1 MPLLLYLST
10 KPKYRRS
17 IPARFFPF
25 LRVFTLE
32 SSGFCKDFYPHFWLH
47 ACSFGEIKSLEP
59 IIQALAQ
66 AAPTRNILLTTTTQ
80 TGFDLAQ
87 SSYASEPRIRV
98 EFLPFEIFLPFY
110 AHRLKQ
116 LQALVVTEAELWLGA
131 FHTAKTLGAK
141 TLLINARI
149 STRSYPKYRRFRFF
163 YRVLFSCVDEVFSQ
177 TQADSTR
184 LAELGARHIE
194 VLGNL
199 KLLSPIHISR
209 TYPKPQNRLVIVAA
223 STHKGEEELVLQ
235 AFSTLKKLES
245 SKVDSA
251 LGRQCGSVAGFLK
264 KHRLSASGIP
274 CFVKG
279 TTAKVANLP
288 QNPQS
293 SHSPTATPRILEK
306 DNRASCENATPES
319 TFENATNLNASA
331 QDSRI
336 CDEKTS
342 EALGDSRCFFS
353 KSALSNDWQ
362 GSYLEGNDRRQSR
375 RIADLSRKTSEAVQG
390 EAAAGFFSKAE
401 STKSA
406 AKPTPKTQ
414 NEDSR
419 ISKEAVLCDEK
430 ATILSDSQAAGF
442 ADDFLK
448 KPAAA
453 APCTAIAGFGGF
465 QGVGEGIY
473 LGDNEQA
480 HRADSRK
487 SAAKPTPKTQKV
499 DSSPSPSDSKIVEL
513 ELGLFEPRKEI
524 RLGGLSTQCGDE
536 IHDSSPKAESPKTQ
550 KVDSSLLILA
560 PRHPER
566 FTQVASLLASYP
578 FASARFSHDP
588 NALTNPSLDVVL
600 LDTLGELNNCYAIA
614 DIVILGGAF
623 IPAGGHNPLEPAFF
637 GTKLI
642 SGRAIFNQEA
652 LFACVDG
659 YTLCEASEL
668 ESTLLA
674 HQSLPHTSYKH
685 TQASLST
692 LIQAITTHK
701 D

>member
-1 MPLLLYLST
+1 MPH
-10 KPKYRRS
+10 
-17 IPARFFPF
+17 
-25 LRVFTLE
+25 
-32 SSGFCKDFYPHFWLH
+32 SSGFCKDFHPHFWLH

-87 SSYASEPRIRV
+87 SSYASEPTIRV

-110 AHRLKQ
+110 RHRLEG
-116 LQALVVTEAELWLGA
+116 LQALVVTEAELWLELFYTTKA
-131 FHTAKTLGAK
+131 LGAK

-223 STHKGEEELVLQ
+223 STHKGEEELVLE
-235 AFSTLKKLES
+235 AFSTLNKLES
-245 SKVDSA
+245 SKMDSA
-251 LGRQCGSVAGFLK
+251 CGLE
-264 KHRLSASGIP
+264 
-274 CFVKG
+274 
-279 TTAKVANLP
+279 
-288 QNPQS
+288 S
-293 SHSPTATPRILEK
+293 S
-306 DNRASCENATPES
+306 
-319 TFENATNLNASA
+319 
-331 QDSRI
+331 
-336 CDEKTS
+336 
-342 EALGDSRCFFS
+342 
-353 KSALSNDWQ
+353 
-362 GSYLEGNDRRQSR
+362 
-375 RIADLSRKTSEAVQG
+375 
-390 EAAAGFFSKAE
+390 
-401 STKSA
+401 
-406 AKPTPKTQ
+406 KTQ

-442 ADDFLK
+442 ADDFVGCQ
-448 KPAAA
+448 A
-453 APCTAIAGFGGF
+453 
-465 QGVGEGIY
+465 VGEGIY

-487 SAAKPTPKTQKV
+487 SAAKPTPKTQKM
-499 DSSPSPSDSKIVEL
+499 
-513 ELGLFEPRKEI
+513 
-524 RLGGLSTQCGDE
+524 
-536 IHDSSPKAESPKTQ
+536 
-550 KVDSSLLILA
+550 DSSLLILA

-566 FTQVASLLASYP
+566 FTQVASLLAGYP
-578 FASARFSHDP
+578 LASARFSHDP

-623 IPAGGHNPLEPAFF
+623 TQAGGHNPLEPAFF

>member
-1 MPLLLYLST
+1 MFRRLALIAYRALCAIAWLLLVPLLLYLST

-87 SSYASEPRIRV
+87 STYINEPRIRV
-98 EFLPFEIFLPFY
+98 EFLPFEIFLSFY
-110 AHRLKQ
+110 ARRLKQ
-116 LQALVVTEAELWLGA
+116 LQALVVTEAELWLELFYTTKA
-131 FHTAKTLGAK
+131 LGAK

-209 TYPKPQNRLVIVAA
+209 TYPKPSNRLVIVAA
-223 STHKGEEELVLQ
+223 STHKGEEELVLE

-245 SKVDSA
+245 SKMDLACGLESRISSPRCVDRHSS
-251 LGRQCGSVAGFLK
+251 LISLRGSKNPDSSSTILESQGGFTEQAENK
-264 KHRLSASGIP
+264 
-274 CFVKG
+274 
-279 TTAKVANLP
+279 TTASKKAAEIENQP
-288 QNPQS
+288 Q
-293 SHSPTATPRILEK
+293 AL
-306 DNRASCENATPES
+306 ES
-319 TFENATNLNASA
+319 TFENNA
-331 QDSRI
+331 
-336 CDEKTS
+336 EKS
-342 EALGDSRCFFS
+342 QSVAS
-353 KSALSNDWQ
+353 
-362 GSYLEGNDRRQSR
+362 LE
-375 RIADLSRKTSEAVQG
+375 KM
-390 EAAAGFFSKAE
+390 
-401 STKSA
+401 
-406 AKPTPKTQ
+406 
-414 NEDSR
+414 
-419 ISKEAVLCDEK
+419 
-430 ATILSDSQAAGF
+430 
-442 ADDFLK
+442 
-448 KPAAA
+448 
-453 APCTAIAGFGGF
+453 
-465 QGVGEGIY
+465 
-473 LGDNEQA
+473 
-480 HRADSRK
+480 
-487 SAAKPTPKTQKV
+487 

-513 ELGLFEPRKEI
+513 ELGLFKDSQGRALPVRNRAESAEI
-524 RLGGLSTQCGDE
+524 A
-536 IHDSSPKAESPKTQ
+536 DSSPQAESPKTQ

-566 FTQVASLLASYP
+566 FTQVASLLAGYP

-623 IPAGGHNPLEPAFF
+623 IQAGGHNPLEPAFF

>member
-1 MPLLLYLST
+1 MFRRLALIAYRALCAIAWLLLVPLLLYLST

-32 SSGFCKDFYPHFWLH
+32 SSGFCKDFHPHFWLH

-87 SSYASEPRIRV
+87 STYINEPRIRV

-110 AHRLKQ
+110 ARRLKQ
-116 LQALVVTEAELWLGA
+116 LQALVVTEAELWLELFYTTKA
-131 FHTAKTLGAK
+131 LGAK

-184 LAELGARHIE
+184 LAELGARHIQ
-194 VLGNL
+194 VFGNL
-199 KLLSPIHISR
+199 KRLSPIHISR
-209 TYPKPQNRLVIVAA
+209 TYPKPSNRLVIVAA
-223 STHKGEEELVLQ
+223 STHKGEEELVLE
-235 AFSTLKKLES
+235 AFSTLNKLES
-245 SKVDSA
+245 SKM
-251 LGRQCGSVAGFLK
+251 
-264 KHRLSASGIP
+264 
-274 CFVKG
+274 
-279 TTAKVANLP
+279 
-288 QNPQS
+288 
-293 SHSPTATPRILEK
+293 
-306 DNRASCENATPES
+306 
-319 TFENATNLNASA
+319 
-331 QDSRI
+331 
-336 CDEKTS
+336 
-342 EALGDSRCFFS
+342 
-353 KSALSNDWQ
+353 
-362 GSYLEGNDRRQSR
+362 
-375 RIADLSRKTSEAVQG
+375 
-390 EAAAGFFSKAE
+390 
-401 STKSA
+401 
-406 AKPTPKTQ
+406 
-414 NEDSR
+414 
-419 ISKEAVLCDEK
+419 
-430 ATILSDSQAAGF
+430 
-442 ADDFLK
+442 
-448 KPAAA
+448 
-453 APCTAIAGFGGF
+453 
-465 QGVGEGIY
+465 
-473 LGDNEQA
+473 
-480 HRADSRK
+480 
-487 SAAKPTPKTQKV
+487 
-499 DSSPSPSDSKIVEL
+499 
-513 ELGLFEPRKEI
+513 
-524 RLGGLSTQCGDE
+524 
-536 IHDSSPKAESPKTQ
+536 
-550 KVDSSLLILA
+550 DSSLLILA

-566 FTQVASLLASYP
+566 FTQVASLLAGYP
-578 FASARFSHDP
+578 FASARFTQGPQVLNDS
-588 NALTNPSLDVVL
+588 SLDVVL

-623 IPAGGHNPLEPAFF
+623 IQAGGHNPLEPAFF

>member
-1 MPLLLYLST
+1 MFRRLALIAYRALCAIAWLLLVPLLLYLST

-32 SSGFCKDFYPHFWLH
+32 SSGFCKDFHPHFWLH

-87 SSYASEPRIRV
+87 STYINEPRIRV

-110 AHRLKQ
+110 ARRLKQ
-116 LQALVVTEAELWLGA
+116 LQALVVTEAELWLELFYTTKA
-131 FHTAKTLGAK
+131 LGAK

-184 LAELGARHIE
+184 LAELGARHIQ
-194 VLGNL
+194 VFGNL

-209 TYPKPQNRLVIVAA
+209 TYPKPSNRLVIVAA
-223 STHKGEEELVLQ
+223 STHKGEEELVLE
-235 AFSTLKKLES
+235 AFSTLNKLES
-245 SKVDSA
+245 SKM
-251 LGRQCGSVAGFLK
+251 
-264 KHRLSASGIP
+264 
-274 CFVKG
+274 
-279 TTAKVANLP
+279 
-288 QNPQS
+288 
-293 SHSPTATPRILEK
+293 
-306 DNRASCENATPES
+306 
-319 TFENATNLNASA
+319 
-331 QDSRI
+331 
-336 CDEKTS
+336 
-342 EALGDSRCFFS
+342 
-353 KSALSNDWQ
+353 
-362 GSYLEGNDRRQSR
+362 
-375 RIADLSRKTSEAVQG
+375 
-390 EAAAGFFSKAE
+390 
-401 STKSA
+401 
-406 AKPTPKTQ
+406 
-414 NEDSR
+414 
-419 ISKEAVLCDEK
+419 
-430 ATILSDSQAAGF
+430 
-442 ADDFLK
+442 
-448 KPAAA
+448 
-453 APCTAIAGFGGF
+453 
-465 QGVGEGIY
+465 
-473 LGDNEQA
+473 
-480 HRADSRK
+480 
-487 SAAKPTPKTQKV
+487 
-499 DSSPSPSDSKIVEL
+499 
-513 ELGLFEPRKEI
+513 
-524 RLGGLSTQCGDE
+524 
-536 IHDSSPKAESPKTQ
+536 
-550 KVDSSLLILA
+550 DSSLLILA

-566 FTQVASLLASYP
+566 FTQVASLLAGYP
-578 FASARFSHDP
+578 FASARFTQGPQVLNDS
-588 NALTNPSLDVVL
+588 SLDVVL

-623 IPAGGHNPLEPAFF
+623 IQAGGHNPLEPAFF

>member
-1 MPLLLYLST
+1 MFRRLALIAYRALCAIAWLLLVPLLLYLST

-87 SSYASEPRIRV
+87 STYINEPRIRV

-110 AHRLKQ
+110 ARRLKQ
-116 LQALVVTEAELWLGA
+116 LQALVVTEAELWLELFYA
-131 FHTAKTLGAK
+131 TKALGAK

-149 STRSYPKYRRFRFF
+149 STRSYPKYRRFRTF
-163 YRVLFSCVDEVFSQ
+163 YRLLFSYVDRVFAQS
-177 TQADSTR
+177 QADSTR
-184 LAELGARHIE
+184 LAELGANHIE
-194 VLGNL
+194 VFGNL

-235 AFSTLKKLES
+235 AFSALKKLES
-245 SKVDSA
+245 K
-251 LGRQCGSVAGFLK
+251 
-264 KHRLSASGIP
+264 
-274 CFVKG
+274 
-279 TTAKVANLP
+279 
-288 QNPQS
+288 
-293 SHSPTATPRILEK
+293 
-306 DNRASCENATPES
+306 
-319 TFENATNLNASA
+319 
-331 QDSRI
+331 
-336 CDEKTS
+336 
-342 EALGDSRCFFS
+342 
-353 KSALSNDWQ
+353 
-362 GSYLEGNDRRQSR
+362 
-375 RIADLSRKTSEAVQG
+375 
-390 EAAAGFFSKAE
+390 
-401 STKSA
+401 
-406 AKPTPKTQ
+406 
-414 NEDSR
+414 
-419 ISKEAVLCDEK
+419 
-430 ATILSDSQAAGF
+430 
-442 ADDFLK
+442 
-448 KPAAA
+448 
-453 APCTAIAGFGGF
+453 
-465 QGVGEGIY
+465 
-473 LGDNEQA
+473 
-480 HRADSRK
+480 
-487 SAAKPTPKTQKV
+487 
-499 DSSPSPSDSKIVEL
+499 
-513 ELGLFEPRKEI
+513 
-524 RLGGLSTQCGDE
+524 
-536 IHDSSPKAESPKTQ
+536 
-550 KVDSSLLILA
+550 SLLILA

-566 FTQVASLLASYP
+566 FTEVATLLAGYP
-578 FASARFSHDP
+578 LASARFTQGSQVLND
-588 NALTNPSLDVVL
+588 SRLDVVL

-614 DIVILGGAF
+614 VIVILGGAF

-642 SGRAIFNQEA
+642 SGKEIFNQEA

-674 HQSLPHTSYKH
+674 HQSLPHASCKH
-685 TQASLST
+685 THSSLST

>member
-1 MPLLLYLST
+1 MFRRLALIAYRALCAIAWLLLVPLLLYLST

-87 SSYASEPRIRV
+87 NTYINEPRIRV
-98 EFLPFEIFLPFY
+98 EFLPFEIFLSFY
-110 AHRLKQ
+110 ARRLKQ
-116 LQALVVTEAELWLGA
+116 LQALVVTEAELWLELFYTTKA
-131 FHTAKTLGAK
+131 LGAK

-149 STRSYPKYRRFRFF
+149 STRSYPKYRRFRAF
-163 YRVLFSCVDEVFSQ
+163 YRLLFSYVDRVFAQS
-177 TQADSTR
+177 QADSTR
-184 LAELGARHIE
+184 LAELGANHIE
-194 VLGNL
+194 VFGNL
-199 KLLSPIHISR
+199 KLLSPIHISH
-209 TYPKPQNRLVIVAA
+209 TYPKPSNRLVIVAA

-235 AFSTLKKLES
+235 AFSALKKLES
-245 SKVDSA
+245 K
-251 LGRQCGSVAGFLK
+251 
-264 KHRLSASGIP
+264 
-274 CFVKG
+274 
-279 TTAKVANLP
+279 
-288 QNPQS
+288 
-293 SHSPTATPRILEK
+293 
-306 DNRASCENATPES
+306 
-319 TFENATNLNASA
+319 
-331 QDSRI
+331 
-336 CDEKTS
+336 
-342 EALGDSRCFFS
+342 
-353 KSALSNDWQ
+353 
-362 GSYLEGNDRRQSR
+362 
-375 RIADLSRKTSEAVQG
+375 
-390 EAAAGFFSKAE
+390 
-401 STKSA
+401 
-406 AKPTPKTQ
+406 
-414 NEDSR
+414 
-419 ISKEAVLCDEK
+419 
-430 ATILSDSQAAGF
+430 
-442 ADDFLK
+442 
-448 KPAAA
+448 
-453 APCTAIAGFGGF
+453 
-465 QGVGEGIY
+465 
-473 LGDNEQA
+473 
-480 HRADSRK
+480 
-487 SAAKPTPKTQKV
+487 
-499 DSSPSPSDSKIVEL
+499 
-513 ELGLFEPRKEI
+513 
-524 RLGGLSTQCGDE
+524 
-536 IHDSSPKAESPKTQ
+536 
-550 KVDSSLLILA
+550 SLLILA

-566 FTQVASLLASYP
+566 FTQVATLLADYP
-578 FASARFSHDP
+578 LASARFSHDP

-623 IPAGGHNPLEPAFF
+623 IQAGGHNPLEPAFF

>member
-1 MPLLLYLST
+1 MFRRLALIAYRALCAIAWLLLVPLLLYLST

-32 SSGFCKDFYPHFWLH
+32 SSGFCKDFYPHIWLH

-87 SSYASEPRIRV
+87 STYINEPRIRV

-110 AHRLKQ
+110 ARRLKQ
-116 LQALVVTEAELWLGA
+116 LQALVVTEAELWLELFYTTKA
-131 FHTAKTLGAK
+131 LGAK

-209 TYPKPQNRLVIVAA
+209 TYQKPQNRLVIVAA
-223 STHKGEEELVLQ
+223 STHKGEEELVLE

-251 LGRQCGSVAGFLK
+251 LGRQCGSVAD
-264 KHRLSASGIP
+264 
-274 CFVKG
+274 FVKG

-336 CDEKTS
+336 CDEK
-342 EALGDSRCFFS
+342 
-353 KSALSNDWQ
+353 SALSSDWQ

-375 RIADLSRKTSEAVQG
+375 RIADLSRK
-390 EAAAGFFSKAE
+390 AE

-406 AKPTPKTQ
+406 AKPT
-414 NEDSR
+414 
-419 ISKEAVLCDEK
+419 
-430 ATILSDSQAAGF
+430 
-442 ADDFLK
+442 
-448 KPAAA
+448 
-453 APCTAIAGFGGF
+453 
-465 QGVGEGIY
+465 
-473 LGDNEQA
+473 
-480 HRADSRK
+480 
-487 SAAKPTPKTQKV
+487 
-499 DSSPSPSDSKIVEL
+499 
-513 ELGLFEPRKEI
+513 
-524 RLGGLSTQCGDE
+524 
-536 IHDSSPKAESPKTQ
+536 PKTQ

-566 FTQVASLLASYP
+566 FTQVASLLAGYP

-623 IPAGGHNPLEPAFF
+623 IQAGGHNPLEPAFF

>member
-1 MPLLLYLST
+1 MFRRLALIAYRVLCAIAWLLLVPLLLYLST

-32 SSGFCKDFYPHFWLH
+32 SSGFCKDFYPHIWLH

-87 SSYASEPRIRV
+87 STYINEPRIRV

-110 AHRLKQ
+110 ARRLKQ
-116 LQALVVTEAELWLGA
+116 LQTLVVTEAELWLELFYTTKA
-131 FHTAKTLGAK
+131 LGAK

-209 TYPKPQNRLVIVAA
+209 TYPKPSNRLVIVAA

-235 AFSTLKKLES
+235 AFSALKKLES
-245 SKVDSA
+245 K
-251 LGRQCGSVAGFLK
+251 
-264 KHRLSASGIP
+264 
-274 CFVKG
+274 
-279 TTAKVANLP
+279 
-288 QNPQS
+288 
-293 SHSPTATPRILEK
+293 
-306 DNRASCENATPES
+306 
-319 TFENATNLNASA
+319 
-331 QDSRI
+331 
-336 CDEKTS
+336 
-342 EALGDSRCFFS
+342 
-353 KSALSNDWQ
+353 
-362 GSYLEGNDRRQSR
+362 
-375 RIADLSRKTSEAVQG
+375 
-390 EAAAGFFSKAE
+390 
-401 STKSA
+401 
-406 AKPTPKTQ
+406 
-414 NEDSR
+414 
-419 ISKEAVLCDEK
+419 
-430 ATILSDSQAAGF
+430 
-442 ADDFLK
+442 
-448 KPAAA
+448 
-453 APCTAIAGFGGF
+453 
-465 QGVGEGIY
+465 
-473 LGDNEQA
+473 
-480 HRADSRK
+480 
-487 SAAKPTPKTQKV
+487 
-499 DSSPSPSDSKIVEL
+499 
-513 ELGLFEPRKEI
+513 
-524 RLGGLSTQCGDE
+524 
-536 IHDSSPKAESPKTQ
+536 
-550 KVDSSLLILA
+550 SLLILA

-566 FTQVASLLASYP
+566 FTEVATLLADYP
-578 FASARFSHDP
+578 LASARFTQGSQVLND
-588 NALTNPSLDVVL
+588 SRLDVVL

-642 SGRAIFNQEA
+642 SGKEIFNQEA
-652 LFACVDG
+652 LFGCIDG
-659 YTLCEASEL
+659 YTLCEAGEL

>member
-1 MPLLLYLST
+1 MFHRLALIAYRVLCAIAWLLLVPLLLYLST

-87 SSYASEPRIRV
+87 STYINEPRIRV

-110 AHRLKQ
+110 ARRLKQ
-116 LQALVVTEAELWLGA
+116 LQALVVTEAELWLELFYTTKA
-131 FHTAKTLGAK
+131 LGAK

-184 LAELGARHIE
+184 LAELGARHIQ
-194 VLGNL
+194 VFGNL

-235 AFSTLKKLES
+235 AFGTLKKLES
-245 SKVDSA
+245 K
-251 LGRQCGSVAGFLK
+251 
-264 KHRLSASGIP
+264 
-274 CFVKG
+274 
-279 TTAKVANLP
+279 
-288 QNPQS
+288 
-293 SHSPTATPRILEK
+293 
-306 DNRASCENATPES
+306 
-319 TFENATNLNASA
+319 
-331 QDSRI
+331 
-336 CDEKTS
+336 
-342 EALGDSRCFFS
+342 
-353 KSALSNDWQ
+353 
-362 GSYLEGNDRRQSR
+362 
-375 RIADLSRKTSEAVQG
+375 
-390 EAAAGFFSKAE
+390 
-401 STKSA
+401 
-406 AKPTPKTQ
+406 
-414 NEDSR
+414 
-419 ISKEAVLCDEK
+419 
-430 ATILSDSQAAGF
+430 
-442 ADDFLK
+442 
-448 KPAAA
+448 
-453 APCTAIAGFGGF
+453 
-465 QGVGEGIY
+465 
-473 LGDNEQA
+473 
-480 HRADSRK
+480 
-487 SAAKPTPKTQKV
+487 
-499 DSSPSPSDSKIVEL
+499 
-513 ELGLFEPRKEI
+513 
-524 RLGGLSTQCGDE
+524 
-536 IHDSSPKAESPKTQ
+536 
-550 KVDSSLLILA
+550 SLLILA

-566 FTQVASLLASYP
+566 FTEVATLLADYP
-578 FASARFSHDP
+578 LASARFTQGSQVLND
-588 NALTNPSLDVVL
+588 SRLDVVL

-614 DIVILGGAF
+614 DVVILGGAF

>member
-1 MPLLLYLST
+1 MFRRLALIAYRALCAIAWLLLVPLLLYLST

-32 SSGFCKDFYPHFWLH
+32 SSGFCKDFYPHIWLH

-87 SSYASEPRIRV
+87 SSYASEPTIRV

-110 AHRLKQ
+110 ARRLKQ
-116 LQALVVTEAELWLGA
+116 LQALVVTEAELWLELFYTTKA
-131 FHTAKTLGAK
+131 LGAK

-163 YRVLFSCVDEVFSQ
+163 YRVLFSYVDRVFAQS
-177 TQADSTR
+177 QADSTR

-199 KLLSPIHISR
+199 KLLSPIATSA
-209 TYPKPQNRLVIVAA
+209 TYPKPSNRLVIVAA
-223 STHKGEEELVLQ
+223 STHQGEEELVLQ
-235 AFSTLKKLES
+235 AFSALKKLES
-245 SKVDSA
+245 SKMDSV
-251 LGRQCGSVAGFLK
+251 LGRHSPDCPHFRAV
-264 KHRLSASGIP
+264 
-274 CFVKG
+274 
-279 TTAKVANLP
+279 TTDKVAP
-288 QNPQS
+288 TPKYEQS
-293 SHSPTATPRILEK
+293 KQSPTATPRILEE
-306 DNRASCENATPES
+306 DNHALCEKSPKQKANAT
-319 TFENATNLNASA
+319 
-331 QDSRI
+331 
-336 CDEKTS
+336 
-342 EALGDSRCFFS
+342 
-353 KSALSNDWQ
+353 
-362 GSYLEGNDRRQSR
+362 
-375 RIADLSRKTSEAVQG
+375 G
-390 EAAAGFFSKAE
+390 E
-401 STKSA
+401 
-406 AKPTPKTQ
+406 
-414 NEDSR
+414 
-419 ISKEAVLCDEK
+419 
-430 ATILSDSQAAGF
+430 
-442 ADDFLK
+442 
-448 KPAAA
+448 
-453 APCTAIAGFGGF
+453 
-465 QGVGEGIY
+465 
-473 LGDNEQA
+473 
-480 HRADSRK
+480 
-487 SAAKPTPKTQKV
+487 KV

-513 ELGLFEPRKEI
+513 ELGLFKDSQGRALPVRNRAESAEI
-524 RLGGLSTQCGDE
+524 A
-536 IHDSSPKAESPKTQ
+536 DSSPQAKSPKTP

-566 FTQVASLLASYP
+566 FTQVATLLADYP
-578 FASARFSHDP
+578 LASARFTQGAQVLND
-588 NALTNPSLDVVL
+588 ASLDVIL

-623 IPAGGHNPLEPAFF
+623 IQAGGHNPLEPAFF

-674 HQSLPHTSYKH
+674 HQSLPHSSYKPA
-685 TQASLST
+685 QASLST

>member
-1 MPLLLYLST
+1 MPH
-10 KPKYRRS
+10 
-17 IPARFFPF
+17 
-25 LRVFTLE
+25 

-59 IIQALAQ
+59 IIQTLAQ

-87 SSYASEPRIRV
+87 STYINEPRIRV

-110 AHRLKQ
+110 ARRLKQ
-116 LQALVVTEAELWLGA
+116 LQALVVTEAELWLELFYTTKA
-131 FHTAKTLGAK
+131 LGAK

-223 STHKGEEELVLQ
+223 STHKGEEELVLE
-235 AFSTLKKLES
+235 AFSTLNKLES
-245 SKVDSA
+245 S
-251 LGRQCGSVAGFLK
+251 
-264 KHRLSASGIP
+264 
-274 CFVKG
+274 
-279 TTAKVANLP
+279 
-288 QNPQS
+288 
-293 SHSPTATPRILEK
+293 
-306 DNRASCENATPES
+306 
-319 TFENATNLNASA
+319 
-331 QDSRI
+331 
-336 CDEKTS
+336 
-342 EALGDSRCFFS
+342 
-353 KSALSNDWQ
+353 
-362 GSYLEGNDRRQSR
+362 
-375 RIADLSRKTSEAVQG
+375 
-390 EAAAGFFSKAE
+390 
-401 STKSA
+401 
-406 AKPTPKTQ
+406 
-414 NEDSR
+414 
-419 ISKEAVLCDEK
+419 
-430 ATILSDSQAAGF
+430 
-442 ADDFLK
+442 
-448 KPAAA
+448 
-453 APCTAIAGFGGF
+453 
-465 QGVGEGIY
+465 
-473 LGDNEQA
+473 
-480 HRADSRK
+480 
-487 SAAKPTPKTQKV
+487 
-499 DSSPSPSDSKIVEL
+499 
-513 ELGLFEPRKEI
+513 
-524 RLGGLSTQCGDE
+524 
-536 IHDSSPKAESPKTQ
+536 

-566 FTQVASLLASYP
+566 FTQVASLLAGYP

-623 IPAGGHNPLEPAFF
+623 IQAGGHNPLEPAFF

-652 LFACVDG
+652 LFACIDG

>member
-1 MPLLLYLST
+1 MFRRLALIAYRALCAIAWLLLVPLLLYLST
-10 KPKYRRS
+10 KPKYRHS

-87 SSYASEPRIRV
+87 STYINEPRIRV

-110 AHRLKQ
+110 ARRLKQ
-116 LQALVVTEAELWLGA
+116 LQALVVTEAELWLELFYA
-131 FHTAKTLGAK
+131 TKALGAK

-149 STRSYPKYRRFRFF
+149 STRSYPKYRRFRAF
-163 YRVLFSCVDEVFSQ
+163 YRLLFSYVDRVFAQS
-177 TQADSTR
+177 QADSTR
-184 LAELGARHIE
+184 LAELGANHIE
-194 VLGNL
+194 VFGNL

-235 AFSTLKKLES
+235 AFSALKKLES
-245 SKVDSA
+245 SA
-251 LGRQCGSVAGFLK
+251 
-264 KHRLSASGIP
+264 
-274 CFVKG
+274 
-279 TTAKVANLP
+279 
-288 QNPQS
+288 
-293 SHSPTATPRILEK
+293 
-306 DNRASCENATPES
+306 
-319 TFENATNLNASA
+319 
-331 QDSRI
+331 
-336 CDEKTS
+336 
-342 EALGDSRCFFS
+342 
-353 KSALSNDWQ
+353 
-362 GSYLEGNDRRQSR
+362 
-375 RIADLSRKTSEAVQG
+375 
-390 EAAAGFFSKAE
+390 
-401 STKSA
+401 
-406 AKPTPKTQ
+406 
-414 NEDSR
+414 
-419 ISKEAVLCDEK
+419 
-430 ATILSDSQAAGF
+430 
-442 ADDFLK
+442 
-448 KPAAA
+448 
-453 APCTAIAGFGGF
+453 
-465 QGVGEGIY
+465 
-473 LGDNEQA
+473 
-480 HRADSRK
+480 
-487 SAAKPTPKTQKV
+487 
-499 DSSPSPSDSKIVEL
+499 
-513 ELGLFEPRKEI
+513 
-524 RLGGLSTQCGDE
+524 
-536 IHDSSPKAESPKTQ
+536 

-566 FTQVASLLASYP
+566 FTQVATLLADYP
-578 FASARFSHDP
+578 LASARFSHDP

-623 IPAGGHNPLEPAFF
+623 IQAGGHNPLEPAFF

-652 LFACVDG
+652 LFACIDG

>member
-87 SSYASEPRIRV
+87 STYINEPRIRV

-110 AHRLKQ
+110 ARRLKQ
-116 LQALVVTEAELWLGA
+116 LQALVVTEAELWLELFYTTKA
-131 FHTAKTLGAK
+131 LGAK

-163 YRVLFSCVDEVFSQ
+163 YRLLFSCVDEVFSQ

-209 TYPKPQNRLVIVAA
+209 TYQKPQNRLVIVAA

-235 AFSTLKKLES
+235 AFSTLNKLES
-245 SKVDSA
+245 SAKVDSA
-251 LGRQCGSVAGFLK
+251 CGLESQGGFTEQAENKTAASK
-264 KHRLSASGIP
+264 KAAEIE
-274 CFVKG
+274 
-279 TTAKVANLP
+279 NQP
-288 QNPQS
+288 Q
-293 SHSPTATPRILEK
+293 A
-306 DNRASCENATPES
+306 PES

-353 KSALSNDWQ
+353 KSALSSDWQ
-362 GSYLEGNDRRQSR
+362 GSYLESNDRRQSR

-390 EAAAGFFSKAE
+390 AAAAGFFSKAE

-406 AKPTPKTQ
+406 AKPT
-414 NEDSR
+414 
-419 ISKEAVLCDEK
+419 
-430 ATILSDSQAAGF
+430 
-442 ADDFLK
+442 
-448 KPAAA
+448 
-453 APCTAIAGFGGF
+453 
-465 QGVGEGIY
+465 
-473 LGDNEQA
+473 
-480 HRADSRK
+480 
-487 SAAKPTPKTQKV
+487 
-499 DSSPSPSDSKIVEL
+499 
-513 ELGLFEPRKEI
+513 
-524 RLGGLSTQCGDE
+524 
-536 IHDSSPKAESPKTQ
+536 PKTQ

>member
-1 MPLLLYLST
+1 MFRRLALIAYRALCAIAWLLLVPLLLYLST

-25 LRVFTLE
+25 LRVFTPR
-32 SSGFCKDFYPHFWLH
+32 SSGFCKDFHPHFWLH

-87 SSYASEPRIRV
+87 STYINEPRIRV

-110 AHRLKQ
+110 ARHLKQ
-116 LQALVVTEAELWLGA
+116 LQALVVTEAELWLEL
-131 FHTAKTLGAK
+131 FYTAKALGAQ

-209 TYPKPQNRLVIVAA
+209 TYSKPQNRLVIVAA

-235 AFSTLKKLES
+235 AFSTLNKLES
-245 SKVDSA
+245 SKMDSA
-251 LGRQCGSVAGFLK
+251 CGLESQGGFTEQAENK
-264 KHRLSASGIP
+264 
-274 CFVKG
+274 
-279 TTAKVANLP
+279 TTASKKAAEIENQP
-288 QNPQS
+288 Q
-293 SHSPTATPRILEK
+293 AL
-306 DNRASCENATPES
+306 ES
-319 TFENATNLNASA
+319 TFENNA
-331 QDSRI
+331 
-336 CDEKTS
+336 EKS
-342 EALGDSRCFFS
+342 QSVAS
-353 KSALSNDWQ
+353 
-362 GSYLEGNDRRQSR
+362 LE
-375 RIADLSRKTSEAVQG
+375 KM
-390 EAAAGFFSKAE
+390 
-401 STKSA
+401 
-406 AKPTPKTQ
+406 
-414 NEDSR
+414 
-419 ISKEAVLCDEK
+419 
-430 ATILSDSQAAGF
+430 
-442 ADDFLK
+442 
-448 KPAAA
+448 
-453 APCTAIAGFGGF
+453 
-465 QGVGEGIY
+465 
-473 LGDNEQA
+473 
-480 HRADSRK
+480 
-487 SAAKPTPKTQKV
+487 

-513 ELGLFEPRKEI
+513 ELGLFKDSQGRALPVRNRAESAEI
-524 RLGGLSTQCGDE
+524 A
-536 IHDSSPKAESPKTQ
+536 DSSPQAESPKTQ
-550 KVDSSLLILA
+550 KMDSSLLILA

-566 FTQVASLLASYP
+566 FTEVASLLAGYP
-578 FASARFSHDP
+578 FASARFTQGAQVLND
-588 NALTNPSLDVVL
+588 ASLDVVL

-652 LFACVDG
+652 LFASIDG

-674 HQSLPHTSYKH
+674 HQSLPRTSYKH